1 MRILPILLFSLLAS
15 SSYAQ
20 QPMGN
25 VHMVDMSGTLPFV
38 LGFYAVTFLS
48 LGLFLLKL
56 VRPKFPTYWLY
67 TTCIVGI
74 VGAAVVTWAFDDV
87 QNKQLPQIENSA
99 VEEEKLEPRMKEELV
114 MRRREV
120 ENQRYANFWIIAVP
134 NIVIL
139 GLAIFSDFNNHKRDP
154 NKPRGRY
161 D

>member
-1 MRILPILLFSLLAS
+1 
-15 SSYAQ
+15 
-20 QPMGN
+20 MGN
-25 VHMVDMSGTLPFV
+25 VHMLDMSGTLPFV
-38 LGFYAVTFLS
+38 LAFYAVTFLS

-74 VGAAVVTWAFDDV
+74 IGAAVVTWAFDDV
-87 QNKQLPQIENSA
+87 QNKQLPQIENSN
-99 VEEEKLEPRMKEELV
+99 VEEEKLEPRMKEELA

-120 ENQRYANFWIIAVP
+120 ENQRYANFWIIAIP

-139 GLAIFSDFNNHKRDP
+139 ALGIFSDFNNRKRDP